1 MLISSQKLL
10 QTARKQGFAVP
21 AFNIN
26 NLEMVTAVMKA
37 ATELKSPIILQ
48 TSEGA
53 IEYAGMPYLIALARI
68 AAEAKL
74 PIVLHLD
81 HGKNLATIKEAIK
94 QGYTSVMID
103 ASRLPLKENIATTK
117 KVVTWA
123 KAKKIS
129 VEAEIGAI
137 RGVEDHVSVA
147 EAEAFLTDPDEAAQ
161 FAKETDCD
169 SLAIS
174 IGTAHGAYK
183 FEGLPRL
190 DLDRLKE
197 IAARVRIPLV
207 LHGASGVREDLIDLA
222 EHHGAK
228 LGAARGVLDKDI
240 KAAIKLGI
248 TKVNIDTDLRLAFT
262 AGIREA
268 IDTLPKVIDPR
279 KFLTPASLLMTEVA
293 RQKIKLFGSAGKA

>member
-10 QTARKQGFAVP
+10 QKARKEHFAVP
-21 AFNIN
+21 AFNVN
-26 NLEMVTAVMKA
+26 NLEMVEAVMKA
-37 ATELKSPIILQ
+37 ALELKSPVILQ

-53 IEYAGMPYLIALARI
+53 IEYAGMNYLIALARI

-74 PIVLHLD
+74 PVVLHLD

-94 QGYTSVMID
+94 QGYSSVMID

-117 KVVTWA
+117 KVVAWA
-123 KAKKIS
+123 KAKKVS

-147 EAEAFLTDPDEAAQ
+147 EAQAFLTDPEEAAF
-161 FAKETDCD
+161 FAKETGCD

-190 DLDRLKE
+190 ELNRLKQ
-197 IAARVRIPLV
+197 IATLVKIPLV

-228 LGAARGVLDKDI
+228 IGAARGVLDKDI

-268 IDTLPKVIDPR
+268 IDELPKVIDPR
-279 KFLTPASLLMTEVA
+279 KFLGPASLLMTEVA
-293 RQKIKLFGSAGKA
+293 RQKIALFGSARKG

>member
-10 QTARKQGFAVP
+10 PTARKQGFAVP

-26 NLEMVTAVMKA
+26 NLEMVVAVMKA
-37 ATELKSPIILQ
+37 ATELKSPVILQ

-53 IEYAGMPYLIALARI
+53 IEYAGMPYLIALART
-68 AAEAKL
+68 AAEAKI
-74 PIVLHLD
+74 PVVLHLD
-81 HGKNLATIKEAIK
+81 HGKNLVTIKEAIK

-117 KVVTWA
+117 KVVAWA

-161 FAKETDCD
+161 FAKETGCD

-190 DLDRLKE
+190 DLNRLKE

-228 LGAARGVLDKDI
+228 IGAARGVLDKDI

-268 IDTLPKVIDPR
+268 IDELPKVIDPR
-279 KFLTPASLLMTEVA
+279 KFLTPATLLMTEVA

>member
-10 QTARKQGFAVP
+10 PTARKQGFAVP

-26 NLEMVTAVMKA
+26 NLEMVVAVMKA

-74 PIVLHLD
+74 PVVLHLD

-103 ASRLPLKENIATTK
+103 ASRLPLKENITTTK
-117 KVVTWA
+117 KVVAWA

-161 FAKETDCD
+161 FAKETGCD

-190 DLDRLKE
+190 DLNRLKE

-228 LGAARGVLDKDI
+228 IGAARGVLDKDI

-268 IDTLPKVIDPR
+268 IDELPKVIDPR

>member
-10 QTARKQGFAVP
+10 QKARKEGFAVP
-21 AFNIN
+21 AFNVN
-26 NLEMVTAVMKA
+26 NLEMVEAVMKA
-37 ATELKSPIILQ
+37 ALELKSPIILQ

-53 IEYAGMPYLIALARI
+53 IEYAGMGYLIALARV

-74 PIVLHLD
+74 PVVLHVD

-94 QGYTSVMID
+94 QGYSSVMID

-117 KVVTWA
+117 KVVAWA

-147 EAEAFLTDPDEAAQ
+147 EAEALLTDPAEAAL
-161 FAKETDCD
+161 FAKETGCD

-190 DLDRLKE
+190 DLKRLKE
-197 IAARVRIPLV
+197 IAALVRIPLV

-228 LGAARGVLDKDI
+228 IGAARGVLDKDI
-240 KAAIKLGI
+240 KVAIKLGI

-268 IDTLPKVIDPR
+268 IDELPKVIDPR
-279 KFLTPASLLMTEVA
+279 KFLGPASLLMTEVA

>member
-10 QTARKQGFAVP
+10 IDARKRGYAVP

-26 NLEMVTAVMKA
+26 NMEMVEAVMKA
-37 ATELKSPIILQ
+37 ATELKSPVILQ

-53 IEYAGMPYLIALARI
+53 IEYAGMRYLIAMARV

-74 PIVLHLD
+74 PIVLHVD
-81 HGKNLATIKEAIK
+81 HGKDLNILKQAIK
-94 QGYTSVMID
+94 SGYTSIMID
-103 ASRLPLKENIATTK
+103 ASRMSLKDNIATTK
-117 KVVTWA
+117 KVVAFA

-137 RGVEDHVSVA
+137 RGVEDHISVSDA
-147 EAEAFLTDPDEAAQ
+147 QAFLTNPEEAAL
-161 FAKETDCD
+161 FAKETGCD
-169 SLAIS
+169 SLAVS
-174 IGTAHGAYK
+174 VGTAHGAYK
-183 FEGLPRL
+183 FQGLPRL
-190 DLDRLKE
+190 DLARLKE
-197 IAARVRIPLV
+197 IASLVRIPLV

-228 LGAARGVLDKDI
+228 IGEARGVLDQDI
-240 KAAIKLGI
+240 KKAIKLGV

-268 IDTLPKVIDPR
+268 IDELPKVIDPR
-279 KFLTPASLLMTEVA
+279 KFLTPAALLMTEVA

>member
-10 QTARKQGFAVP
+10 QKARKEGFAVP
-21 AFNIN
+21 AFNVN
-26 NLEMVTAVMKA
+26 NLEMVEAVMKA
-37 ATELKSPIILQ
+37 AVELKSPVILQ

-53 IEYAGMPYLIALARI
+53 IEYAGMHYLIALARV

-74 PIVLHLD
+74 PVVLHVD

-94 QGYTSVMID
+94 QGYSSVMID
-103 ASRLPLKENIATTK
+103 ASRLPLKENIAATK
-117 KVVTWA
+117 KVVAWA
-123 KAKKIS
+123 KTKKVS

-137 RGVEDHVSVA
+137 RGIEDHVSVA
-147 EAEAFLTDPDEAAQ
+147 EAQAFLTDPKEAAL
-161 FAKETDCD
+161 FAKETGCD

-190 DLDRLKE
+190 ELTRLKE
-197 IAARVRIPLV
+197 IAALVKIPLV

-228 LGAARGVLDKDI
+228 IGAARGVLDKDI

-268 IDTLPKVIDPR
+268 IDALPKVIDPR
-279 KFLTPASLLMTEVA
+279 KFLGPASLLMTEVA
-293 RQKIKLFGSAGKA
+293 RQKIKLFGSAGKG

>member
-26 NLEMVTAVMKA
+26 NLEMVAAVMKA

-74 PIVLHLD
+74 PVVLHLD

-123 KAKKIS
+123 KTKKIS

-161 FAKETDCD
+161 FAKETGCD
-169 SLAIS
+169 SLAVS

-190 DLDRLKE
+190 DLNRLKE

-228 LGAARGVLDKDI
+228 IGAARGVLDKDI

-268 IDTLPKVIDPR
+268 IDELPKVIDPR

-293 RQKIKLFGSAGKA
+293 RQKINLFGSAGKA

>member
-1 MLISSQKLL
+1 M
-10 QTARKQGFAVP
+10 
-21 AFNIN
+21 N
-26 NLEMVTAVMKA
+26 
-37 ATELKSPIILQ
+37 
-48 TSEGA
+48 
-53 IEYAGMPYLIALARI
+53 YLIALARI

-74 PIVLHLD
+74 PVVLHLD

-94 QGYTSVMID
+94 QGYSSVMID

-117 KVVTWA
+117 KVVAWA
-123 KAKKIS
+123 KAKKVS

-147 EAEAFLTDPDEAAQ
+147 EAQAFLTDPEEAAF
-161 FAKETDCD
+161 FAKETGCD

-190 DLDRLKE
+190 ELNRLKQ
-197 IAARVRIPLV
+197 IATLVKIPLV

-228 LGAARGVLDKDI
+228 IGAARGVLDKDI

-268 IDTLPKVIDPR
+268 IDELPKVIDPR
-279 KFLTPASLLMTEVA
+279 KFLGPASLLMTEVA
-293 RQKIKLFGSAGKA
+293 RQKIALFGSARKG

>member
-1 MLISSQKLL
+1 MLISSKKLL
-10 QTARKQGFAVP
+10 VRARKEGFAVP

-26 NLEMVTAVMKA
+26 NLEMVNAVMKA
-37 ATELKSPIILQ
+37 ATELRSPVILQ

-53 IEYAGMPYLIALARI
+53 IDYAGIEYLVAIVRV
-68 AAEAKL
+68 AAETKL

-81 HGKNLATIKEAIK
+81 HGKNLDTIKAAMRH
-94 QGYTSVMID
+94 GYTSVMID
-103 ASRLPLKENIATTK
+103 ASRLPFEENVAVTK
-117 KVVTWA
+117 KVVRWA
-123 KAKKIS
+123 NAKHIS

-137 RGVEDHVSVA
+137 RGVEDHISVT
-147 EAEAFLTDPDEAAQ
+147 EAEAFLTDPEEAAR
-161 FAKETDCD
+161 FAKETGCD
-169 SLAIS
+169 SLAVS

-190 DLDRLKE
+190 DIPRLQE
-197 IAARVRIPLV
+197 IAERIRIPLV

-240 KAAIKLGI
+240 ASAIKHGV

-268 IDTLPKVIDPR
+268 VDTLPTVIDPR
-279 KFLTPASLLMTEVA
+279 AFLKPASLLMTEIA
-293 RQKIKLFGSAGKA
+293 RQKIRLFGSDGKA